1 MINLYLHTYSLRCH
15 FQYLDGFDV
24 FTFIDRA
31 ASLGFTG
38 VSISANGPGYRHLGG
53 TDTKHFDRVRE
64 RIASLNLLCDM
75 DTSGTSPDHLETMIG
90 VARAISAAQVRT
102 YTRHT
107 GTPEEMVSLTT
118 DDLLAVA
125 PIAEE
130 AGVTIMLENHE
141 NFTGDQIARI
151 LEQVDSPRVRALY
164 DYGNSMM
171 VLEHPFDALAAM
183 APLSANAHLKDH
195 LMISPEDSP
204 DGKLSVLGVPIGQGN
219 LPIIEITRRLLDAGL
234 RNITFENVWGYRA
247 AVKATP
253 DRSATL
259 GEGVF
264 AIESPPFDPARCLLD
279 IAALA
284 ANDPQKLIELEAA
297 AMDDGLNWLNNELER
312 SRISITKSHG

>member
-15 FQYLDGFDV
+15 FEYLKGFDV

-38 VSISANGPGYRHLGG
+38 VSLSANGPGYRHLGG
-53 TDTKHFDRVRE
+53 TTAEHFEQVRE

-75 DTSGTSPDHLETMIG
+75 DTSGTTPDHLETMIG
-90 VARAISAAQVRT
+90 VARAIGAAQVRT

-107 GTPEEMVSLTT
+107 GTLEEMVRLTT
-118 DDLLAVA
+118 VDLLAVA
-125 PIAEE
+125 PIAED

-141 NFTGDQIARI
+141 NFTGSQIARI

-171 VLEHPFDALAAM
+171 VLEHPFDALEAM
-183 APLSANAHLKDH
+183 ARVSTNAHLKDH
-195 LMISPEDSP
+195 VMISPEDSP
-204 DGKLSVLGVPIGQGN
+204 DGTHAVLGVPIGQGN
-219 LPIIEITRRLLDAGL
+219 LPIMEITRRLLDAGL

-247 AVKATP
+247 AVKASS
-253 DRSATL
+253 DRSAQPD
-259 GEGVF
+259 EGVF

-279 IAALA
+279 LDGLA
-284 ANDPQKLIELEAA
+284 ANDPQILVELEAA
-297 AMDDGLNWLNNELER
+297 AMNDGLHWLNKELER
-312 SRISITKSHG
+312 SGISISNPHG